1 MRQHK
6 LTKILVHGI
15 IAVLASSQIV
25 ATPLKNR
32 PKTYK
37 KKKSDPEETV
47 QENSDRTQTTSA
59 VSIET
64 GTRLAIFEF
73 EGKGISVP
81 LAARMTEEFRNTVR
95 RLNIFEVQD
104 RGLTQ
109 RINIFRPETDDYW
122 DCWNKDCAVERG
134 KLLGVN
140 YVIAGTIE
148 DSDENKYLIKGRL
161 YSVDLESLM
170 NDFSFNS
177 TGITDSL
184 LLGMKKLAY
193 DVSGLPIPDTL
204 SIGADTTKI
213 ADLAVEKEKFRF
225 RLPDIDIPDKI
236 KSLLLSTVVPGTGQM
251 YSKRKYVGM
260 GFLATEITL
269 AGFAFIWQSDYK
281 QSWGGFQNTYNSY
294 QNLTDP
300 KELLELRPDIIR
312 YARETK
318 RYNDLMRNVRILGL
332 GIWVVNMIHAYIV
345 GPEELYEG
353 NILFGTEYDD
363 GSQSGSGP
371 GMTAWDLASGFGVR
385 GMVLRPFVNN
395 TALEDYRNHTSGGF
409 KIKTPVG
416 FTLGPIRTFLQYE
429 ISNYTFDQKN
439 YDNENVISGF
449 NRATIMN
456 IDYSNLLR
464 IGGESVE
471 KSILFGLT
479 RSGDGNGFMTGMDI
493 AFKIDATVP
502 LYISFFGR
510 TNSIKNPVHGD
521 MFWITAGA
529 NLGVDIP

>member
-6 LTKILVHGI
+6 LNAFLIRFVLV
-15 IAVLASSQIV
+15 VLVSSQIV
-25 ATPLKNR
+25 ASPFGIGSKKN
-32 PKTYK
+32 K
-37 KKKSDPEETV
+37 KDKDTQEETV
-47 QENSDRTQTTSA
+47 QAARDQTQTPAT
-59 VSIET
+59 VSIKT
-64 GTRLAIFEF
+64 GTNLAIFEF
-73 EGKGISVP
+73 EGKGISLP
-81 LAARMTEEFRNTVR
+81 LAARMTEEFRNTIR

-104 RGLTQ
+104 RSLTR
-109 RINIFRPETDDYW
+109 RINILRPESDDYW

-148 DSDENKYLIKGRL
+148 DTDENQYMIRGRL

-170 NDFSFNS
+170 NDFSLNS

-193 DVSGLPIPDTL
+193 DVSGLPVPDTL
-204 SIGADTTKI
+204 SVGSDTTKI
-213 ADLAVEKEKFRF
+213 AELTVKKEKYRFRF
-225 RLPDIDIPDKI
+225 PDIDIPDKI
-236 KSLLLSTVVPGTGQM
+236 KSLFLSTMVPGTGQM

-260 GFLATEITL
+260 GFLATELTL
-269 AGFAFIWQSDYK
+269 GGFMFIWHSDYK
-281 QSWGGFQNTYNSY
+281 QSWGGFQNTYNNY

-300 KELLELRPDIIR
+300 KDLLELRPDIVR

-318 RYNDLMRNVRILGL
+318 RYNNLMRNVRNLGL

-353 NILFGTEYDD
+353 NVLFGTEYDD
-363 GSQSGSGP
+363 SDQTGSGP

-385 GMVLRPFVNN
+385 GMVLRPFVKN
-395 TALEDYRNHTSGGF
+395 TVLEEYRNHTSGGF
-409 KIKTPVG
+409 KIKTPIG

-429 ISNYTFDQKN
+429 ISNYTFDLRN

-449 NRATIMN
+449 NRASIMN
-456 IDYSNLLR
+456 IDYSNLLP
-464 IGGESVE
+464 IGGKSVE

-479 RSGDGNGFMTGMDI
+479 RSENGNGFITGMDI
-493 AFKIDATVP
+493 AFKIDASVP
-502 LYISFFGR
+502 FYISFFGR
-510 TNSIKNPVHGD
+510 TNSMKNPAHGN

-529 NLGVDIP
+529 NIGVDLP